1 MKLNMDIKIYNRKG
15 SVDVSSEKVYS
26 QGEVDDLL
34 KKKKDFFSS
43 KVNQIEEEDRTADK
57 QERLDDRTVA
67 GLVKKSN
74 RILVSATSHAFP
86 FDPFPDTINVEEGRI
101 TIINRSLFSSEVHSV
116 DIKDISNVFINTV
129 VFFSQLVIISKTFE
143 ENEIKIAN
151 LRIKEAIFVRR
162 IIEGLRIFVSKQ
174 IDTSG
179 YGVKELLAKLQ
190 ELSTT
195 EIVT

>member
-1 MKLNMDIKIYNRKG
+1 
-15 SVDVSSEKVYS
+15 
-26 QGEVDDLL
+26 VDDLL
-34 KKKKDFFSS
+34 KKKDNAPLSETS
-43 KVNQIEEEDRTADK
+43 QIVEEGQAADK
-57 QERLDDRTVA
+57 QERQDERTVA

-74 RILVSATSHAFP
+74 RILVSISSHAFP
-86 FDPFPDTINVEEGRI
+86 FDPFPDTLNVEEGRI

-116 DIKDISNVFINTV
+116 DIKDISNIFINTV

-151 LRIKEAIFVRR
+151 LKIKEAIFARR

-174 IDTSG
+174 IDTSS
-179 YGVKELLAKLQ
+179 YSVKELLAKLQ

>member
-34 KKKKDFFSS
+34 KKKKDVFSS

-74 RILVSATSHAFP
+74 RILVSISSHAFP
-86 FDPFPDTINVEEGRI
+86 FNPFPDTLNVEEGRI
-101 TIINRSLFSSEVHSV
+101 TIIIAAYFRPRC
-116 DIKDISNVFINTV
+116 TV
-129 VFFSQLVIISKTFE
+129 LI
-143 ENEIKIAN
+143 
-151 LRIKEAIFVRR
+151 
-162 IIEGLRIFVSKQ
+162 
-174 IDTSG
+174 
-179 YGVKELLAKLQ
+179 
-190 ELSTT
+190 
-195 EIVT
+195 